1 MDIRHILCYTY
12 IYLKPK
18 KTTPIC
24 FQCGSKL
31 ILVSKTT
38 VKLEG
43 SRFPQTTLKYRCSNK
58 ECQEEIDKQTA
69 KRVKIMQDKAESDKK
84 RADEKQLEKNEKN
97 KLLIAKKAK
106 S

>member
-1 MDIRHILCYTY
+1 M
-12 IYLKPK
+12 KPK

-31 ILVSKTT
+31 ILVSKITT
-38 VKLEG
+38 QLEG

-58 ECQEEIDKQTA
+58 DCQDEIDRQTA
-69 KRVKIMQDKAESDKK
+69 KRIKIVKDKAENDQK
-84 RADEKQLEKNEKN
+84 RAEQKQIEKNEKS
-97 KLLIAKKAK
+97 KLVIDKKAK